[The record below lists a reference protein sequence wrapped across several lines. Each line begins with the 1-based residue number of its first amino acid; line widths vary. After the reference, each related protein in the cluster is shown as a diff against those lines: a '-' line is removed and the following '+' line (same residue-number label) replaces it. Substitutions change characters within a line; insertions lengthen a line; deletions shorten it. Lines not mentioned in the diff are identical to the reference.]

1 MIVNTQIICVTTFRV
16 IRNNLIF
23 HNIRKNPEY
32 LNDIKNVFSFVDE
45 RQLEVKTELFK
56 LIKKDNDNVTRQVVE
71 PSSQIVSGTQ
81 NSMVVESSQQMET
94 ETSLS
99 SQRTGLSEVIQSTQ
113 QSTIIVPESDNN
125 DNEMS
130 EDENLP
136 YIFEESDFKQYLES
150 LTAKLTQELN
160 EEVETFQSFADDYLK
175 LVDDY
180 IASKIN
186 EKIISKL
193 VSKYFNSLM
202 NKKNDRII
210 KYIRRSGIENV
221 NETICDITNDVITNL
236 NSIKNRTVS
245 ITNPTTSRI
254 KRITLKSKYID
265 LHNKVKEYVSNVK
278 FILNNYS
285 NGVLMYIDKLRNY
298 KKDRKKLEK
307 ISSDK
312 MKDGIDLFANKK
324 R

>member
-1 MIVNTQIICVTTFRV
+1 
-16 IRNNLIF
+16 
-23 HNIRKNPEY
+23 
-32 LNDIKNVFSFVDE
+32 
-45 RQLEVKTELFK
+45 
-56 LIKKDNDNVTRQVVE
+56 
-71 PSSQIVSGTQ
+71 
-81 NSMVVESSQQMET
+81 MVVESSQQMET

>member
-1 MIVNTQIICVTTFRV
+1 
-16 IRNNLIF
+16 
-23 HNIRKNPEY
+23 
-32 LNDIKNVFSFVDE
+32 
-45 RQLEVKTELFK
+45 
-56 LIKKDNDNVTRQVVE
+56 
-71 PSSQIVSGTQ
+71 
-81 NSMVVESSQQMET
+81 MVVESSQQMET

-160 EEVETFQSFADDYLK
+160 EEVEIFQSFADDYLK

-202 NKKNDRII
+202 NKKNDRIV
-210 KYIRRSGIENV
+210 KYIRGSGIENV
-221 NETICDITNDVITNL
+221 NETICDITNDVITSL

>member
-1 MIVNTQIICVTTFRV
+1 
-16 IRNNLIF
+16 
-23 HNIRKNPEY
+23 
-32 LNDIKNVFSFVDE
+32 
-45 RQLEVKTELFK
+45 
-56 LIKKDNDNVTRQVVE
+56 
-71 PSSQIVSGTQ
+71 
-81 NSMVVESSQQMET
+81 MVVESSQHMET

-160 EEVETFQSFADDYLK
+160 EEVEIFQSFADDYLK

-202 NKKNDRII
+202 NKKNDRIV

-236 NSIKNRTVS
+236 NSIKNRIVS
-245 ITNPTTSRI
+245 ITNPTTNRV

-312 MKDGIDLFANKK
+312 MKDGIDLFGNKK

>member
-1 MIVNTQIICVTTFRV
+1 
-16 IRNNLIF
+16 
-23 HNIRKNPEY
+23 
-32 LNDIKNVFSFVDE
+32 
-45 RQLEVKTELFK
+45 
-56 LIKKDNDNVTRQVVE
+56 
-71 PSSQIVSGTQ
+71 
-81 NSMVVESSQQMET
+81 MVVESSQHMET

-160 EEVETFQSFADDYLK
+160 EEVEIFQSFADDYLK

-180 IASKIN
+180 IANKIK

-221 NETICDITNDVITNL
+221 NETICDITNDVITSL

-245 ITNPTTSRI
+245 ITNPTTNRV

-265 LHNKVKEYVSNVK
+265 LHNKVKEYISNVK

>member
-1 MIVNTQIICVTTFRV
+1 M
-16 IRNNLIF
+16 
-23 HNIRKNPEY
+23 
-32 LNDIKNVFSFVDE
+32 
-45 RQLEVKTELFK
+45 
-56 LIKKDNDNVTRQVVE
+56 
-71 PSSQIVSGTQ
+71 
-81 NSMVVESSQQMET
+81 
-94 ETSLS
+94 
-99 SQRTGLSEVIQSTQ
+99 SEVIQSTQ

-160 EEVETFQSFADDYLK
+160 EEVEIFQSFADDYLK

-193 VSKYFNSLM
+193 VSKSFNSLM
-202 NKKNDRII
+202 NKKNDRIV

-221 NETICDITNDVITNL
+221 NETICDITNDVITSL

-245 ITNPTTSRI
+245 ITNPTTNRV

>member
-1 MIVNTQIICVTTFRV
+1 
-16 IRNNLIF
+16 
-23 HNIRKNPEY
+23 
-32 LNDIKNVFSFVDE
+32 
-45 RQLEVKTELFK
+45 
-56 LIKKDNDNVTRQVVE
+56 
-71 PSSQIVSGTQ
+71 
-81 NSMVVESSQQMET
+81 MVVESSQHMET

-160 EEVETFQSFADDYLK
+160 EEVEIFQSFADDYLK

-221 NETICDITNDVITNL
+221 NETICDITNDVITSL

>member
-1 MIVNTQIICVTTFRV
+1 
-16 IRNNLIF
+16 
-23 HNIRKNPEY
+23 
-32 LNDIKNVFSFVDE
+32 
-45 RQLEVKTELFK
+45 
-56 LIKKDNDNVTRQVVE
+56 
-71 PSSQIVSGTQ
+71 
-81 NSMVVESSQQMET
+81 MVVESSQHMET

-160 EEVETFQSFADDYLK
+160 EEVETFQSFVDDYLK

-202 NKKNDRII
+202 NKKNDRIV

>member
-1 MIVNTQIICVTTFRV
+1 
-16 IRNNLIF
+16 
-23 HNIRKNPEY
+23 
-32 LNDIKNVFSFVDE
+32 
-45 RQLEVKTELFK
+45 
-56 LIKKDNDNVTRQVVE
+56 
-71 PSSQIVSGTQ
+71 
-81 NSMVVESSQQMET
+81 MET

-221 NETICDITNDVITNL
+221 NETICDITNDVITSL
-236 NSIKNRTVS
+236 NSIKNRTVR

>member
-1 MIVNTQIICVTTFRV
+1 
-16 IRNNLIF
+16 
-23 HNIRKNPEY
+23 
-32 LNDIKNVFSFVDE
+32 
-45 RQLEVKTELFK
+45 
-56 LIKKDNDNVTRQVVE
+56 
-71 PSSQIVSGTQ
+71 
-81 NSMVVESSQQMET
+81 MVVESSQHMET

-160 EEVETFQSFADDYLK
+160 EEVEIFQSFADDYLK

-180 IASKIN
+180 IANKIK

-221 NETICDITNDVITNL
+221 NETICDITNDVITSL

-245 ITNPTTSRI
+245 ITNPTTNRV

-265 LHNKVKEYVSNVK
+265 LHNKVKEYISNVK

-285 NGVLMYIDKLRNY
+285 NGVLMHIDKLRNY